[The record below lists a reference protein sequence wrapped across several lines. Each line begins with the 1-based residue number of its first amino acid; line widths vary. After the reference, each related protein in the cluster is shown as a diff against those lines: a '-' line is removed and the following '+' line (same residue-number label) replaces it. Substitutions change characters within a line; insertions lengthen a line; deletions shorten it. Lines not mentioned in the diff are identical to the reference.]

1 MEALYEQ
8 LKQYETGSLIK
19 VHSFHSDGLWYRAKT
34 AVIEAIHLDRFLTNM
49 WSGTTIQNRKEDYIA
64 EFVSRST
71 YFFDRPFYVLE
82 LYAPE
87 DGRLLEIYVN
97 INSPI
102 QFVDGTIHL
111 IDWELDVSLIPGK
124 TAVIVDQDEFAAA
137 VKKYNYSPQFQTYCH
152 QLAQEAVEIANNWQ
166 PQGIPQKL

>member
-1 MEALYEQ
+1 MEAVYEQ
-8 LKQYETGSLIK
+8 LKQVQIGSAIE
-19 VHSFHSDGLWYRAKT
+19 VHSFHSDGLWYRTKT
-34 AVIEAIHLDRFLTNM
+34 AVIEAVHPNRLLTNM
-49 WSGTTIQNRKEDYIA
+49 WPGTTIKNRKEDYIA

-71 YFFDRPFYVLE
+71 YFFGKPFYVLE

-87 DGRLLEIYVN
+87 DGRLLEIYIN

-102 QFVDGTIHL
+102 QFVNGAVHL
-111 IDWELDVSLIPGK
+111 TDWELDVSLIPGE
-124 TAVIVDQDEFAAA
+124 TAVIVDQDEFAEA
-137 VKKYNYSPQFQTYCH
+137 VKQYNYSPQFQTYCH